1 MIKTILSKF
10 KQWSKTIFRQE
21 VLFYYFIAVLILPNI
36 LLSIT
41 ESLTFTERVCNVL
54 LPLGCYYLIAS
65 STRRLGLSIWIL
77 CPISILAGFQ
87 IVLLDIY
94 GRSVIASDMF
104 LNFVTTDA
112 NESTELLGNIFKIL
126 IAVVIMYVVPIVIA
140 TVLLVKKKRLDDSF
154 IKKNRNIAIGTVVTG
169 LSLLCISCVSSKTYS
184 VKYDLYPI
192 NAFYNMYEA
201 GVRYNKLSNYQSTS
215 RDFKFNSKSSHT
227 TKNREIYVVVL
238 GETSRATN
246 WELCGYNRQTN
257 PLLKKVDNL
266 VVFDSVLT
274 ESNITHKC
282 VPMLLSSASAADYDN
297 IYKQKSLIT
306 AFKEAGFKTAYFSNQ
321 AHTRTLIDFFGLEA
335 DECVYTRDKASN
347 YNPYDMEF
355 VENVR
360 RIINEGAEKQL
371 IVLHAYGSHYDYV
384 GRYPKEYAH
393 FLPDGPS
400 SPNKEF
406 LPLLVNAYDNSIR
419 YTDAVLN
426 EIISVLK
433 SEVDAY
439 SSLMYVS
446 DHGEDLFDD
455 GRNEIFHS
463 STIPSYYQ
471 IHVPM
476 IVWVSDN
483 YKMAYPHILTS
494 LKSNAHKQISSSA
507 SFFHT
512 VLNVAGIESTYR
524 DDSYSVANDAFIER
538 ERLYLN
544 EHYEGVSLLSI
555 DMREADC
562 NILKKF

>member
-1 MIKTILSKF
+1 MMKTILDKL
-10 KQWSKTIFRQE
+10 KQWSEIIFRKE
-21 VLFYYFIAVLILPNI
+21 VLFYYFIAVLLLPNI

-41 ESLTFTERVCNVL
+41 ESLSFIERVCNVL
-54 LPLGCYYLIAS
+54 LPLGCYYLIVS

-126 IAVVIMYVVPIVIA
+126 IAVVVMYVLPIVIA
-140 TVLLVKKKRLDDSF
+140 TVLLIKKLKLDNSF
-154 IKKNRNIAIGTVVTG
+154 IKKNRNVAIGIFLSG
-169 LSLLCISCVSSKTYS
+169 LSLLGVCSLSSNTYS
-184 VKYDLYPI
+184 IKNDLYPI

-201 GVRYNKLSNYQSTS
+201 FVRYNKLNNYQTTSKDFTFKSTS
-215 RDFKFNSKSSHT
+215 SHEI
-227 TKNREIYVVVL
+227 KNREIYVVVL

-246 WELCGYNRQTN
+246 WELCGYNRSTN
-257 PLLKKVDNL
+257 PLLKKVENL

-282 VPMLLSSASAADYDN
+282 VPMLLSSASAIDYDN

-321 AHTRTLIDFFGLEA
+321 AHTQTLIDFFGLEA
-335 DECVYTRDKASN
+335 DECVYTRDKAPN

-355 VENVR
+355 VDNVK
-360 RIINEGAEKQL
+360 RIIKEGADKQL

-384 GRYPKEYAH
+384 GRYPKEYAY

-400 SPNKEF
+400 NPNKEY

-433 SEVDAY
+433 SEENTY

-476 IVWVSDN
+476 LVWVSN
-483 YKMAYPHILTS
+483 SYKMAFPNILES

-512 VLNVAGIESTYR
+512 VLNIAGIETAYR
-524 DDSYSVANDAFIER
+524 NDSYSVANDAFTER
-538 ERLYLN
+538 ERLYLD
-544 EHYEGVSLLSI
+544 EHYQGVPLLSI
-555 DMREADC
+555 DMREEDC
-562 NILKKF
+562 ELLKKF